1 MSKKKQQQASDH
13 PNQRAA
19 YAAAGRV
26 EKLFS
31 APGLPRVLRAHQLDR
46 EARAF
51 LRMINLSPR
60 STGARISLQ
69 ALRQSG
75 RLAALAL
82 GRRPAVGSVQEQV
95 IEGPDGPI
103 SLRIFRPDR
112 AQQPLPA
119 LVWYFGGGFVVG
131 DLDTAESI
139 CRSIALAAGCI
150 TVAVRYRLAPEH
162 DIADSHTDALA
173 ALNWIAEQGAGLGI
187 DTSRLAVGGD
197 SAGGNL
203 AAAVAQECLR
213 SNGPALKAQVLVY
226 PATELVGRFPSY
238 DENIRGGYLLT
249 EEAVTTL
256 EGYLAR
262 SIETLDLTDPW
273 LSPRRNP
280 ELGGLPPALVVSAGF
295 DPIRDDGLDY
305 AARLRAAGVPVESL
319 HYPGQFHGFLNFDLL
334 LGASRDA
341 LRRIGESLAQAFRDE
356 PARDRTLEVA
366 DASSRC
372 HSRLGYVAGEVTSYT
387 LTAWTATEGW
397 GEALLRLLSPT
408 TANACQS
415 LLRPLMLPAI
425 GARRM
430 IATQLGRLSAE
441 QTYTARASGN

>member
-1 MSKKKQQQASDH
+1 M
-13 PNQRAA
+13 
-19 YAAAGRV
+19 AAGNV
-26 EKLFS
+26 EELFP
-31 APGLPRVLRAHQLDR
+31 APGLPRVLRGRQLDR

-60 STGARISLQ
+60 SAGSRVSLQ

-82 GRRPAVGSVQEQV
+82 GRRPAVAAVQEQV
-95 IEGPDGPI
+95 IEGPGGPI
-103 SLRIFRPDR
+103 TLRIFTPDQ

-139 CRSIALAAGCI
+139 CRSIALTAGCI
-150 TVAVRYRLAPEH
+150 TIAARYRLAPEH
-162 DIADSHTDALA
+162 DISDSHADALA
-173 ALNWIAEQGAGLGI
+173 TLQWVAEHGAELGI

-213 SNGPALKAQVLVY
+213 NNGPALKAQVLVY

-238 DENIRGGYLLT
+238 DENIHGGYLLT
-249 EEAVTTL
+249 EEAVSTL
-256 EGYLAR
+256 EGYLAH
-262 SIETLDLTDPW
+262 SIETLDLTDPR
-273 LSPRRNP
+273 LSPRRSP
-280 ELGGLPPALVVSAGF
+280 DLSGLPPAVVVSAGF

-305 AARLRAAGVPVESL
+305 GARLRAAGVPVESL
-319 HYPGQFHGFLNFDLL
+319 HYPGQFHGFLNFDLI

-341 LRRIGESLAQAFRDE
+341 LHRIGDALANVFRDE
-356 PARDRTLEVA
+356 PARDRTLEMA
-366 DASSRC
+366 DASSTC

-397 GEALLRLLSPT
+397 SGALLRLLSPMA
-408 TANACQS
+408 ANACQH
-415 LLRPLMLPAI
+415 LLRPLLLPAI
-425 GARRM
+425 GARRKV
-430 IATQLGRLSAE
+430 ATQLGRLATE
-441 QTYTARASGN
+441 QTYTAN